1 MSTRIGRKTQ
11 GSGSCSWQKWLNMLT
26 PLNWY
31 KIHQNPSDW
40 SVCNPVCIMFSYLG
54 QGLSHCSGASYQQPQ
69 HPSGHLQGTN
79 CFSRSA
85 TSDRSRED
93 PGTPLGMLAIAVPM
107 SLMPTRHTWQL
118 QLLDLDMIQLLAE
131 RNVTAAGPAS
141 LLLFCCLVLISKLM
155 LPTGHVAAT
164 CGNNLTLVIQAAAQS
179 FHCES
184 AIVGGLWIRDH
195 LRSKRFQCPLEL
207 DFLPWWPFIR
217 DGCRLLRGN
226 GEDGVAWQRMR
237 WGRVECH

>member
-164 CGNNLTLVIQAAAQS
+164 WQQPHTCNPSRCAV
-179 FHCES
+179 
-184 AIVGGLWIRDH
+184 VPLWVSNCWGAVNP
-195 LRSKRFQCPLEL
+195 RSS
-207 DFLPWWPFIR
+207 
-217 DGCRLLRGN
+217 
-226 GEDGVAWQRMR
+226 GV
-237 WGRVECH
+237 